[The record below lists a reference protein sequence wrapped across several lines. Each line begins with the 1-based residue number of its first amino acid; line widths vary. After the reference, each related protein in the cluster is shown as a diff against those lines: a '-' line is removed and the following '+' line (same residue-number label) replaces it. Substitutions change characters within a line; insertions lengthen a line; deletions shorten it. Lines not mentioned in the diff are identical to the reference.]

1 MKSEEGFD
9 SVKVNTLEEEQ
20 ETKDIKHYLL
30 SLKKQFQEYVKIT
43 KKATPE
49 VLNTINA
56 IDSVSRL
63 TDTLVGHLSI
73 DIEKKQ
79 EILEAQTLTE
89 RANKIL
95 EHLDSQLD
103 LSKVERKIRGRV
115 KNQMEKSQ
123 KEYYLNEQM
132 KALKKEL
139 GEMDEAEEADALESK
154 IGR

>member
-1 MKSEEGFD
+1 MCIRD
-9 SVKVNTLEEEQ
+9 R
-20 ETKDIKHYLL
+20 
-30 SLKKQFQEYVKIT
+30 FQEYVKLT

-49 VLNTINA
+49 VLNTLNA
-56 IDSVSRL
+56 IDSVARL

-73 DIEKKQ
+73 EITKKQ
-79 EILEAQTLTE
+79 EILETQSLSE

-103 LSKVERKIRGRV
+103 LSKVEEKIRGRV

-139 GEMDEAEEADALESK
+139 GEMDEAEAVSYTHLTLPTKA
-154 IGR
+154 